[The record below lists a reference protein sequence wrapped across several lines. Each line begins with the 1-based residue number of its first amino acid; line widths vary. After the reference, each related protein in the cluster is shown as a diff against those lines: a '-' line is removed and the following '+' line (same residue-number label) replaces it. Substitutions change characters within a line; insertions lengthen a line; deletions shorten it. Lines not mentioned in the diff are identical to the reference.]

1 MRARTVGTDAN
12 TAKLLASEATVTPP
26 RRHSPLM
33 AAFAFAKEYD
43 IERKWCEARLCQTA
57 PTSTNLIVA
66 YVGQQY
72 WGCHGR
78 IEPGAGPLEGIA

>member
-1 MRARTVGTDAN
+1 
-12 TAKLLASEATVTPP
+12 
-26 RRHSPLM
+26 M

-66 YVGQQY
+66 YVGQHVL
-72 WGCHGR
+72 GM
-78 IEPGAGPLEGIA
+78 PGSY